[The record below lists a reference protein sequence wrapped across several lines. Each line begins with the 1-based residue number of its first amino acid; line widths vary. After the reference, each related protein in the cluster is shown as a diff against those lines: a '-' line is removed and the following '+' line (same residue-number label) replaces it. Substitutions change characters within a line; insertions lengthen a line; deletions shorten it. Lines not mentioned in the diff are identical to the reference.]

1 MIGQSWQYWH
11 LIGQTGHKLSIL
23 KGEMVGISGDLWEF
37 TEDLTSISWDSVGSV
52 AEVNGSF
59 SLVETYFKGI

>member
-1 MIGQSWQYWH
+1 
-11 LIGQTGHKLSIL
+11 
-23 KGEMVGISGDLWEF
+23 MVGISGDLWEF

>member
-1 MIGQSWQYWH
+1 
-11 LIGQTGHKLSIL
+11 
-23 KGEMVGISGDLWEF
+23 MVGISGDLWEF

-59 SLVETYFKGI
+59 PLVETYCKGI